1 METENSNKVMK
12 QGTNSLIKQ
21 MLIEILSRGT
31 QKPLGESER
40 GE

>member
-21 MLIEILSRGT
+21 MLIEILSSRT
-31 QKPLGESER
+31 NETETN
-40 GE
+40 